1 MRHGP
6 FRRGRHKMS
15 FETELAAEIAA
26 MKVSI
31 DTGIK
36 RVASEVFAS
45 LCDNSSFPGS
55 TASGGRNSEYSLGS
69 FVLSHRI
76 NGGTADTSITKID
89 DGGSGILSMET
100 AALTEAHQNELP
112 KLDSITPFQDI
123 VISNSIEYNE
133 RIEHLGLSIG
143 AGPYHTFQN
152 TEGTMDTIA
161 QRVMNG
167 I

>member
-1 MRHGP
+1 
-6 FRRGRHKMS
+6 MS
-15 FETELAAEIAA
+15 FETELAEEIAT
-26 MKVSI
+26 MKVNI
-31 DTGIK
+31 DRGVK

-45 LCDNSSFPGS
+45 LCDNSPFPGS
-55 TASGGRNSEYSLGS
+55 TAVGGRNSEYSLGS

-76 NGGTADTSITKID
+76 NGGTANTSITQID

-100 AALTEAHQNELP
+100 MALTEAHQNELP
-112 KLDSITPFQDI
+112 KLDSITPFEDI

-133 RIEHLGLSIG
+133 NIEHLGWSIG

-152 TEGTMDTIA
+152 TEGAMDTIA